1 MLNLIKMDLYRLS
14 RSKALRVGLIASF
27 LVALIGMLLSL
38 GILAIFKTAID
49 QDPTMAEGVDGM
61 AMLLSML
68 SWLNGADWSEI
79 VFYMTGFFSLFIG
92 CMITASFIGSEQS
105 CGYVKNIAGQIPH
118 RGLLVVSKFIV
129 TSLSQ
134 ILVLLVFLAT
144 ACAFTNL
151 LFGSYITSY
160 SIGKLLGALAVR
172 TLLVVAINAVIVFL
186 CTLTKSH
193 AAAMVTGA
201 VLSFGI
207 TKFAYMAANSVLGM
221 LKIKIDIATLMPDG
235 INNLLDVNNIT
246 DVLLKAILVSLI
258 FITVFIPGAFYITE
272 KRDVR

>member
-1 MLNLIKMDLYRLS
+1 MLNLLRMDLYRLS

-27 LVALIGMLLSL
+27 LVALIGMLLSMGL
-38 GILAIFKTAID
+38 LAIFKTAIK
-49 QDPTMAEGVDGM
+49 QDPTMEESVEGM
-61 AMLLSML
+61 SMLLTVVG
-68 SWLNGADWSEI
+68 WLNGADWGEI
-79 VFYMTGFFSLFIG
+79 VFYMTDFFSLFIG

-144 ACAFTNL
+144 ASAFTQL
-151 LFGSYITSY
+151 LFKSYITSY
-160 SIGKLLGALAVR
+160 SIGKLIGALAVR
-172 TLLVVAINAVIVFL
+172 ALLVIAINAVIVFL

-201 VLSFGI
+201 ILSIGI
-207 TKFAYMAANSVLGM
+207 TKFVYMAANGVLSIM
-221 LKIKIDIATLMPDG
+221 KINIDIAHFMPDG
-235 INNLLDVNNIT
+235 INNLLSINSIT
-246 DVLLKAILVSLI
+246 DVLLKAILVSVI
-258 FITVFIPGAFYITE
+258 FIAVFIPGAFFITE

>member
-1 MLNLIKMDLYRLS
+1 MLNLLRMDLYRLS

-27 LVALIGMLLSL
+27 LVALIGMLLSM
-38 GILAIFKTAID
+38 GILAIFKAAIE
-49 QDPTMAEGVDGM
+49 QDPTLADGM
-61 AMLLSML
+61 DGMEMLLSIL
-68 SWLNGADWSEI
+68 SWLNGADWGEI
-79 VFYMTGFFSLFIG
+79 VFYTTGFFSLFIG

-144 ACAFTNL
+144 ACLLTNV
-151 LFGSYITSY
+151 LFGNYITSY
-160 SIGKLLGALAVR
+160 SIGKLFGALAVR
-172 TLLVVAINAVIVFL
+172 ILLVIAINAVIVFL

-201 VLSFGI
+201 VLSIGI
-207 TKFAYMAANSVLGM
+207 TKFLYMIANSVLSM

-235 INNLLDVNNIT
+235 INSILGINNIT
-246 DVLLKAILVSLI
+246 EVLLKAILVSVI
-258 FITVFIPGAFYITE
+258 FIAVFISGASFLTE

>member
-1 MLNLIKMDLYRLS
+1 MLNLLRMDLYRLS

-27 LVALIGMLLSL
+27 LVALIGMLLSM
-38 GILAIFKTAID
+38 GILAIFKAAIE
-49 QDPTMAEGVDGM
+49 QDPTMADGM
-61 AMLLSML
+61 DGMEMLLSIL
-68 SWLNGADWSEI
+68 GWLNGADWSEI
-79 VFYMTGFFSLFIG
+79 VFYTTGFFSLFIG

-144 ACAFTNL
+144 ACLLTNV
-151 LFGSYITSY
+151 LFGNYITSY

-172 TLLVVAINAVIVFL
+172 ILLVIAINAVIVFL

-201 VLSFGI
+201 VLSIGI
-207 TKFAYMAANSVLGM
+207 TKFLYMIANSVLSM

-235 INNLLDVNNIT
+235 INNILGINNIT
-246 DVLLKAILVSLI
+246 DVLLKAILVSVI
-258 FITVFIPGAFYITE
+258 FIAVFISGAAFLTE

>member
-1 MLNLIKMDLYRLS
+1 MLNLLRMDLYRLS

-27 LVALIGMLLSL
+27 LVALIGMLLSM
-38 GILAIFKTAID
+38 GILAIFKAAIE
-49 QDPTMAEGVDGM
+49 QDPTMADGM
-61 AMLLSML
+61 DGMEMLLSIL
-68 SWLNGADWSEI
+68 GWLNGADWSEI
-79 VFYMTGFFSLFIG
+79 VFYTTGFFSLFIG

-144 ACAFTNL
+144 ACLLTNV
-151 LFGSYITSY
+151 LFGNYITSY

-172 TLLVVAINAVIVFL
+172 ILLVIAINAVIVFL

-201 VLSFGI
+201 VLSIGI
-207 TKFAYMAANSVLGM
+207 TKFLYMIANSVLSM

-235 INNLLDVNNIT
+235 INNILGINNIT
-246 DVLLKAILVSLI
+246 DVLLKAILVSVI
-258 FITVFIPGAFYITE
+258 FIAVFISGAFFLTE